1 MARRKA
7 ETKQDLSSFMA
18 ILIMT
23 IGALVVLLVSN
34 TLIIISNPNNT
45 AITSVVTFS
54 LTGDESDDGMGSPFP
69 RGNIV
74 KEPSYIDVH
83 RDRLVLYPGG
93 IVVPVRDLERSDN
106 PLNTF
111 LDRIRQNRNAEYVV
125 LLVRPRAATVS
136 RRLAKA
142 ARDRDIDLGFELFEA
157 NRDVDYER
165 RYLATMGML

>member
-1 MARRKA
+1 MARKKA
-7 ETKQDLSSFMA
+7 ENKQDLSSFMA

-54 LTGDESDDGMGSPFP
+54 LTGEDPEDGMGSPFP

-74 KEPSYIDVH
+74 KEPSYIDVQ
-83 RDRLVLYPGG
+83 RDRLILYPGG
-93 IVVPVRDLERSDN
+93 IVVPVRDLERPDN
-106 PLNTF
+106 PLITF

-136 RRLAKA
+136 RRLVKA
-142 ARDRDIDLGFELFEA
+142 VRDRDIDLGFELFEA
-157 NRDVDYER
+157 GRDVDYER
-165 RYLATMGML
+165 RYLATMGIL